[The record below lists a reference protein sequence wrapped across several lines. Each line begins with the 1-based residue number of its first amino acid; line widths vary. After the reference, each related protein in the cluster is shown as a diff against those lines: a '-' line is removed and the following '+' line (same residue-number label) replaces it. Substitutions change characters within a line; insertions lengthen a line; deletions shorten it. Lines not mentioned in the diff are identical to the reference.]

1 MRICIVLFSFA
12 QKSLEIEYSGSCASV
27 RISRQIWKP
36 LEIRQNKLAR
46 DLDVPVG
53 RINDILKKK
62 RGITT
67 DTALRLAIYFGTT
80 PEFWLSLQ
88 NRFDL
93 KVAQT
98 TILPKIEKGVRRL
111 GRRVA

>member
-1 MRICIVLFSFA
+1 MARKLAPISPG
-12 QKSLEIEYSGSCASV
+12 EILSEEYM
-27 RISRQIWKP
+27 KP
-36 LEIRQNKLAR
+36 LGLSQNKVAR

-53 RINDILKKK
+53 RINDIIRNK

-67 DTALRLAIYFGTT
+67 DTALRLGIYFGTT
-80 PEFWLSLQ
+80 AEFWLNLQ

-93 KVAQT
+93 KVAQKT
-98 TILPKIEKGVRRL
+98 LLPQIEKGVRPL